1 MKTVLQHL
9 EDYFDESNE
18 CQLTPRIVCNDGF
31 NISVQG
37 GNRFNYC
44 DPRERIKLFW
54 LVELGFPSEPIP
66 ELKEYKD
73 GKEYEDMETVFGYVP
88 IEKVE
93 ALIQRH
99 GGINEAKSIGK
110 KEGVK

>member
-9 EDYFDESNE
+9 EDHFDESNE
-18 CQLTPRIVCNDGF
+18 YQLTPRIVCNDGF
-31 NISVQG
+31 SISVQG

-54 LVELGFPSEPIP
+54 LVELGFPSEQIP
-66 ELKEYKD
+66 ELSDYAED
-73 GKEYEDMETVFGYVP
+73 GKDHTQTVFGYVP
-88 IEKVE
+88 IDKVE
-93 ALIQRH
+93 ALIQKH
-99 GGINEAKSIGK
+99 GGINEAKSVDK